1 MSVAALAAVMMVAAS
16 GSVHAALQEGSGGGQ
31 DVIFGADDDNAGNTV
46 VQPADV
52 AAKQHLD
59 NTDLI
64 LGGSRAD
71 LLVGVAG
78 DDVIDGEGNSDIL
91 IGGPEAGLGQPNSD
105 VLLGGNGPDVNIWAP
120 GDGSDAFAG
129 GRDHDTQVLAP
140 LVLDNGDLALDRFK
154 GRTIPRVSIDEKPQ
168 FSCTIESAA
177 GAVAGYNYLVRF
189 FANGN
194 LAVTIRLADAEWVL
208 CPSPNPGTVQ
218 VAERQSGSTDFVER
232 PLSYFDG
239 TLVGAIIGS

>member
-1 MSVAALAAVMMVAAS
+1 MSVAALGAVMMVAAA
-16 GSVHAALQEGSGGGQ
+16 GSVNAALQTGGGGQ
-31 DVIFGADDDNAGNTV
+31 DVIFGADDDNADNTAI
-46 VQPADV
+46 QPADV
-52 AAKQHLD
+52 AAKQHLE

-64 LGGSRAD
+64 LGGPRGD
-71 LLVGVAG
+71 LLVGRAG
-78 DDVIDGEGNSDIL
+78 DDVIDGGGNPDIL
-91 IGGPEAGLGQPNSD
+91 IGGPEAGLGLPNSD

-129 GRDHDTQVLAP
+129 GRDHDTQILAP
-140 LVLDNGDLALDRFK
+140 FVLDEGELVLERFK
-154 GRTIPRVSIDEKPQ
+154 GRTIPQVSIDDKPQ

-177 GAVAGYNYLVRF
+177 GAVAGYDYLVRF

-218 VAERQSGSTDFVER
+218 VAELQTGSTDFVER
-232 PLSYFDG
+232 PLSYFDD
-239 TLVGAIIGS
+239 TLIGAILGR

>member
-1 MSVAALAAVMMVAAS
+1 MSVAALAALMMVAAG
-16 GSVHAALQEGSGGGQ
+16 GSVHAALQAGGGGQ
-31 DVIFGADDDNAGNTV
+31 DVILGTDDDNANNTA
-46 VQPADV
+46 VQPAGV

-64 LGGSRAD
+64 LGGPRAD
-71 LLVGVAG
+71 LLIGRAG
-78 DDVIDGEGNSDIL
+78 DDVIDGEGHPDIL

-105 VLLGGNGPDVNIWAP
+105 VLLGGSGEDVNIWAP

-129 GRDHDTQVLAP
+129 GRDHDTQILAP
-140 LVLDNGDLALDRFK
+140 FVLDNGELVLERFK
-154 GRTIPRVSIDEKPQ
+154 GRTIPRVSIDNKPQ

-177 GAVAGYNYLVRF
+177 GAVAGYDYLVRF

-208 CPSPNPGTVQ
+208 CPSPNAGMVQ
-218 VAERQSGSTDFVER
+218 VAELQSGSTEFVER
-232 PLSYFDG
+232 PLSDFAD
-239 TLVGAIIGS
+239 TLVGAILGR